1 MGDKNGD
8 TISSDQEEMLT
19 PEESLLL
26 FARNGDVNGVTDLLK
41 KRNRGEIVLDLN
53 CKGRLDNWIR
63 GWGYGV

>member
-1 MGDKNGD
+1 
-8 TISSDQEEMLT
+8 
-19 PEESLLL
+19 L
-26 FARNGDVNGVTDLLK
+26 FTRNGDVNGVTDLLK